1 MVVRLTGDESATR
14 VAAKFMSAIVAV
26 QILTRQR
33 VQVLES
39 DHPIS
44 FERKPVRPSSRNHK
58 AGPKQRPP
66 VSNSDQC
73 LGDEITL
80 TQALSPA
87 ASNSAKRSASF

>member
-1 MVVRLTGDESATR
+1 VVVRLTGDESATR

-44 FERKPVRPSSRNHK
+44 FRAETGAAVIKKP
-58 AGPKQRPP
+58 
-66 VSNSDQC
+66 
-73 LGDEITL
+73 
-80 TQALSPA
+80 
-87 ASNSAKRSASF
+87 